1 MSVEI
6 NSTPVIVLSRHPYQ
20 ESAFIVV
27 GISPDYGK
35 FQMVCHGAQKVSGK
49 AFPKVDLFRELTVE
63 FTESDSRLRNV
74 RGMELTASF
83 DEIADIPVNCRLAG
97 KMAAFLLDN
106 LNGELPMPYTY
117 DSFKSVLSHLARQTP
132 EESRWSP
139 MQCAVVFKT
148 AFLYEGGLLPRST
161 DERNNTFLE
170 NIVAAGVDNSELP
183 RCPEAYWG
191 QLNAWLSSL
200 MEINGL
206 RKRER

>member
-1 MSVEI
+1 MSIEI
-6 NSTPVIVLSRHPYQ
+6 NSTSVIVLSRHPYQ
-20 ESAFIVV
+20 ESALIVV

-49 AFPKVDLFRELTVE
+49 DYPAVDLFHELTVE
-63 FTESDSRLRNV
+63 FSDSRSALRNARSV
-74 RGMELTASF
+74 ELTASF
-83 DEIADIPVNCRLAG
+83 DAVAEVPVNYRLAG

-148 AFLYEGGLLPRST
+148 AFLYEGGLLPRSSE
-161 DERNNTFLE
+161 ERNNTFLE

-183 RCPEAYWG
+183 GCPESYWG
-191 QLNAWLSSL
+191 KLNEWLSTL
-200 MEINGL
+200 MELNGL
-206 RKRER
+206 RKRTK

>member
-1 MSVEI
+1 
-6 NSTPVIVLSRHPYQ
+6 
-20 ESAFIVV
+20 
-27 GISPDYGK
+27 
-35 FQMVCHGAQKVSGK
+35 
-49 AFPKVDLFRELTVE
+49 
-63 FTESDSRLRNV
+63 
-74 RGMELTASF
+74 
-83 DEIADIPVNCRLAG
+83 
-97 KMAAFLLDN
+97 
-106 LNGELPMPYTY
+106 
-117 DSFKSVLSHLARQTP
+117 
-132 EESRWSP
+132 

-206 RKRER
+206 RKKDK